1 MNKKKDLN
9 DIGLKVLGYD
19 AEIAF
24 YFVLLF
30 NGKPV
35 VVQTRD
41 FKRYNSSDGVVY
53 NFINVKPVFET
64 LPSRLDAGYIY
75 TKESDETDMVL
86 PKTQYKYI
94 AYCDIEDKNAEK
106 FPNYTYFFRVFGYGR
121 TSSEA
126 TWDCEN
132 NLETVKQLVKC

>member
-64 LPSRLDAGYIY
+64 LP
-75 TKESDETDMVL
+75 
-86 PKTQYKYI
+86 
-94 AYCDIEDKNAEK
+94 
-106 FPNYTYFFRVFGYGR
+106 
-121 TSSEA
+121 
-126 TWDCEN
+126 
-132 NLETVKQLVKC
+132 